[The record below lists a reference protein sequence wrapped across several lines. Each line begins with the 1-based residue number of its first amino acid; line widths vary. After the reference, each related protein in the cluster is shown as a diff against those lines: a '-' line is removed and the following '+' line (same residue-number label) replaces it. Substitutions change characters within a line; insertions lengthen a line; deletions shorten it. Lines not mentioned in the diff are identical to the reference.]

1 MKELSEC
8 TVMIVDDTETNIDI
22 LIETLSEDYDIA
34 VAMDGESALEY
45 ISEELPDL
53 ILLDIMMPG
62 MSGYEVCRLLK
73 KNKRTYKI
81 PIIFVTAIN
90 DEAEEKKGLEMG
102 AIDFIRKPFNP
113 SIVKSRVKNHL
124 ELKIAK
130 EKLEEQNDLLE
141 KKVTERTKELTL
153 TQDLTIYSLTSLA
166 ETRDPETGGHIQ
178 RTQNFVKALAD
189 KLIELPIFEEKLNES
204 KIELLYKSAP
214 LHDIGK
220 IGVRD
225 NILFKPAKL
234 TEEEF
239 EEMKLHT
246 IYGHAALKKASDMF
260 GTNSFFRYAQEIAYT
275 HHEKW
280 DGSGYP
286 RGLKEEEIPLSG
298 RLMALADV
306 YDALV
311 SKRVYKPSFSHE
323 RAVKIILEGRGS
335 HFDPTLVDAFY
346 EINDI
351 FRKIAL
357 NFADFDEERISLA
370 KKNNGLKKIMAC
382 KK

>member
-1 MKELSEC
+1 MKDLSEC
-8 TVMIVDDTETNIDI
+8 TIMIVDDNETNIDI
-22 LIETLSEDYDIA
+22 LVETLTHDYEVA
-34 VAMDGESALEY
+34 VAMDGTRALEY
-45 ISEELPDL
+45 ITEELPDL

-62 MSGYEVCRLLK
+62 ITGYEVCRRLK
-73 KNKRTYKI
+73 KNKKTQKI
-81 PIIFVTAIN
+81 PIIFVTAMN
-90 DEAEEKKGLEMG
+90 DEGGEKKGLEMG
-102 AIDFIRKPFNP
+102 AIDYIRKPFNP

-130 EKLEEQNDLLE
+130 EQLEEQNNILE
-141 KKVTERTKELTL
+141 KKVKERTRELTL

-166 ETRDPETGGHIQ
+166 ETRDPETGGHIK
-178 RTQNFVKALAD
+178 RTQNFVKILAE
-189 KLIELPIFEEKLNES
+189 KLIENSIYKEKLNEN

-225 NILFKPAKL
+225 NILFKPSKL

-239 EEMKLHT
+239 NEMKLHT
-246 IYGHAALKKASDMF
+246 IYGHAALKKASEMF
-260 GTNSFFRYAQEIAYT
+260 GRNSFFRYAQEIAYT

-286 RGLKEEEIPLSG
+286 RGLKKEDIPLSG

-323 RAVKIILEGRGS
+323 KSVKIILEGKGS
-335 HFDPTLVDAFY
+335 HFDPILVDAFE

-357 NFADFDEERISLA
+357 NFADFDEERISLGQ
-370 KKNNGLKKIMAC
+370 KNDYLKHIIH
-382 KK
+382 

>member
-1 MKELSEC
+1 MRKLSEC

-22 LIETLSEDYDIA
+22 LIETLGNDYEIA
-34 VAMDGESALEY
+34 VAMDGKSALEY
-45 ISEELPDL
+45 VAEELPDL
-53 ILLDIMMPG
+53 ILLDIMMPE
-62 MSGYEVCRLLK
+62 MDGYEVCQHLK
-73 KNKRTYKI
+73 KDELTRKI
-81 PIIFVTAIN
+81 PIIFVTAMN

-102 AIDFIRKPFNP
+102 AIDYIRKPFNP

-124 ELKIAK
+124 ELKLAK
-130 EKLEEQNDLLE
+130 EELEQQNVNLE
-141 KKVTERTKELTL
+141 KKVKERTKELSL

-166 ETRDPETGGHIQ
+166 ETRDPETGGHIH

-189 KLIELPIFEEKLNES
+189 KLTEIPCFKERLTEE

-225 NILFKPAKL
+225 NILFKPSKL
-234 TEEEF
+234 TTEEF
-239 EEMKLHT
+239 EEMKQHT
-246 IYGHAALKKASDMF
+246 IYGYAALKKASDMF
-260 GTNSFFRYAQEIAYT
+260 GENSFFRYAQEIAYT

-286 RGLKEEEIPLSG
+286 RGLKGENIPLSG

-311 SKRVYKPSFSHE
+311 SKRVYKPPFSHE
-323 RAVKIILEGRGS
+323 KSVNIILEGRGN
-335 HFDPTLVDAFY
+335 HFDPVLVDAFY
-346 EINDI
+346 EINEI
-351 FRKIAL
+351 FRKIAI
-357 NFADFDEERISLA
+357 NFADFDEERISLR
-370 KKNNGLKKIMAC
+370 KN
-382 KK
+382 

>member
-1 MKELSEC
+1 MRELSEC

-22 LIETLSEDYDIA
+22 LVETLGDDYDIA

-45 ISEELPDL
+45 IEEELPDL

-62 MSGYEVCRLLK
+62 MSGYEVCQRLK
-73 KNKRTYKI
+73 KEERTNKI
-81 PIIFVTAIN
+81 PIIFVTAMN
-90 DEAEEKKGLEMG
+90 DESGEKKGLEMG
-102 AIDFIRKPFNP
+102 AIDYIRKPFNP

-124 ELKIAK
+124 ELKLAK
-130 EKLEEQNDLLE
+130 EQLEEQNTLLE
-141 KKVTERTKELTL
+141 IKVKERTKELNL
-153 TQDLTIYSLTSLA
+153 TQDLTICSLTSLA

-189 KLIELPIFEEKLNES
+189 KLIELPAYQKVLDENV
-204 KIELLYKSAP
+204 IELLYKSAP

-220 IGVRD
+220 IGVAD
-225 NILFKPAKL
+225 QILFKPGKL
-234 TEEEF
+234 TSEEF
-239 EEMKLHT
+239 DEMKKHT
-246 IYGHAALKKASDMF
+246 EYGNAALKKASEMF
-260 GTNSFFRYAQEIAYT
+260 GSNSFFRYAQEIAYT

-286 RGLKEEEIPLSG
+286 RGLKGEDIPLSG

-311 SKRVYKPSFSHE
+311 SKRVYKPPFSHE
-323 RAVKIILEGRGS
+323 KAYNIILEGRGT
-335 HFDPTLVDAFY
+335 HFDPSLVDAFN
-346 EINDI
+346 EINGV

-357 NFADFDEERISLA
+357 NFADFDEERLILS
-370 KKNNGLKKIMAC
+370 KE
-382 KK
+382 

>member
-1 MKELSEC
+1 MRELSDC

-22 LIETLSEDYDIA
+22 LVETLGDDYDIA

-45 ISEELPDL
+45 IDEEIPDL

-62 MSGYEVCRLLK
+62 MSGYEVCQTLK
-73 KNKRTYKI
+73 KEERTNKI
-81 PIIFVTAIN
+81 PIIFVTAMN
-90 DEAEEKKGLEMG
+90 DESGEKKGLEMG
-102 AIDFIRKPFNP
+102 AIDYIRKPFNP

-124 ELKIAK
+124 ELKLAK
-130 EKLEEQNDLLE
+130 EQLEEQNTILE
-141 KKVTERTKELTL
+141 YKVRERTKELNL
-153 TQDLTIYSLTSLA
+153 TQDLTICSLTSLA

-178 RTQNFVKALAD
+178 RTQNFVQALAY
-189 KLIELPIFEEKLNES
+189 KLAEHPKYKSYLTANT
-204 KIELLYKSAP
+204 IELLYKSAP

-225 NILFKPAKL
+225 QILFKPGSL
-234 TEEEF
+234 TKDEF
-239 EEMKLHT
+239 EQMKQHT
-246 IYGHAALKKASDMF
+246 EYGYAALKKASEMF
-260 GTNSFFRYAQEIAYT
+260 GTNSFFSYAQDIAHT

-286 RGLKEEEIPLSG
+286 RGLKGEAIPMSG

-311 SKRVYKPSFSHE
+311 SKRVYKPPFSHE
-323 RAVKIILEGRGS
+323 KAVKIILEGRAS
-335 HFDPTLVDAFY
+335 HFDPTLVDAFHD
-346 EINDI
+346 INDE

-357 NFADFDEERISLA
+357 NFADFDEERLVLS
-370 KKNNGLKKIMAC
+370 KKD
-382 KK
+382 

>member
-1 MKELSEC
+1 
-8 TVMIVDDTETNIDI
+8 MIVDDTETNIDI
-22 LIETLSEDYDIA
+22 LIETLGNDYDIA

-45 ISEELPDL
+45 IADEQPDL

-62 MSGYEVCRLLK
+62 MNGYEVCEKLK
-73 KNKRTYKI
+73 KDEITNKI
-81 PIIFVTAIN
+81 PIIFVTAMN
-90 DEAEEKKGLEMG
+90 DEAEEKKGLELG
-102 AIDFIRKPFNP
+102 AIDYIRKPFNP
-113 SIVKSRVKNHL
+113 SIVKARVKNHL
-124 ELKIAK
+124 EFKLAK
-130 EKLEEQNDLLE
+130 EELEQQNSILEQ
-141 KKVTERTKELTL
+141 KVKERTKELNL

-189 KLIELPIFEEKLNES
+189 KLVELDIFKDRLTES

-225 NILFKPAKL
+225 EILFKPASL
-234 TEEEF
+234 TKEEF
-239 EEMKLHT
+239 EEMKKHT
-246 IYGHAALKKASDMF
+246 IYGHSALKKASDMF
-260 GTNSFFRYAQEIAYT
+260 GRNSFFRIAQEIAYT

-286 RGLKEEEIPLSG
+286 QGLKGEAIPLSG

-311 SKRVYKPSFSHE
+311 SKRVYKPPFSHE
-323 RAVKIILEGRGS
+323 KAVKIILEGRGN
-335 HFDPTLVDAFY
+335 HFDPILVDAFY
-346 EINDI
+346 EINEI

-357 NFADFDEERISLA
+357 NFADFDEERLSLSQ
-370 KKNNGLKKIMAC
+370 K
-382 KK
+382 